1 MKKYLEII
9 RNLLIKSIF
18 KMNSQMQIYLQNAV
32 FSAFTLVNLV
42 NDLLDMAKMETETFQ
57 INSAYFNMVEVVT

>member
-1 MKKYLEII
+1 M
-9 RNLLIKSIF
+9 F

-42 NDLLDMAKMETETFQ
+42 NDLLDMAKMETETFE
-57 INSAYFNMVEVVT
+57 INSDWFNMFEVVTQAF